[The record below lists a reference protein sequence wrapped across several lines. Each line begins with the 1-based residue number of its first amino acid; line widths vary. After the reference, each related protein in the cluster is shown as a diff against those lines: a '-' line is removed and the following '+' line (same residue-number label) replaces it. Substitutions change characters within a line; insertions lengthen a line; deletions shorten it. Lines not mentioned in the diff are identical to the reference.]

1 MSTPPGVPAPPEE
14 AGQVAAE
21 DLPPGERVR
30 RAAVLL
36 AGLAQSGL
44 AFTVGNPAKDYD
56 TSRYRLMGE
65 LAAEI
70 LSAQSGLPRE
80 ELLLELGRDSGYAT
94 PKVDVRAAVIDG
106 SERFLLMR
114 ERSDGLWSL
123 PGGWADPGDRPGQA
137 AEREV
142 LEETGHPVRAVKLV
156 AVWDRDARGHTPP
169 LPVAVHKLFFLCEPA
184 GPPQAPQALETLE
197 VGWFGIDELPPLS
210 LGRVLPAELETVLA
224 HHRDRSLPTE
234 WD

>member
-1 MSTPPGVPAPPEE
+1 MSGAPQPDPAD
-14 AGQVAAE
+14 QLAAE

-44 AFTVGNPAKDYD
+44 AFTAGDPAKDYD
-56 TSRYRLMGE
+56 TSRYTLMRE

-70 LSAQSGLPRE
+70 PAAQSGLPRE
-80 ELLLELGRDSGYAT
+80 DLLVELGRDSGYAT
-94 PKVDVRAAVIDG
+94 PQVDVRAAGLDEQ
-106 SERFLLMR
+106 ERFLLMR
-114 ERSDGLWSL
+114 ERSDGRWSL

-156 AVWDRDARGHTPP
+156 AVWDRDTRGHTPP
-169 LPVAVHKLFFLCEPA
+169 LPVAVHKLFFLCERTGEA
-184 GPPQAPQALETLE
+184 QAPQTLETLD
-197 VGWFGIDELPPLS
+197 VGWFGLDELPPLS
-210 LGRVLPAELETVLA
+210 TGRVLRAELETVLA

>member
-1 MSTPPGVPAPPEE
+1 MSGAPEPD
-14 AGQVAAE
+14 QVDALAAA
-21 DLPPGERVR
+21 DLPPGERIR

-44 AFTVGNPAKDYD
+44 AFTADDPAKDYD
-56 TSRYRLMGE
+56 TSRYTLMRQ
-65 LAAEI
+65 LAAEV
-70 LSAQSGLPRE
+70 LAAQSGADRD
-80 ELLLELGRDSGYAT
+80 ELLVELGRDSGYAT
-94 PKVDVRAAVIDG
+94 PKVDVRAAVLDER
-106 SERFLLMR
+106 ERFLLMR
-114 ERSDGLWSL
+114 ERSDGRWSL

-169 LPVAVHKLFFLCEPA
+169 LPVAVHKLFFLCERTGEPR
-184 GPPQAPQALETLE
+184 APQTLETLD

-210 LGRVLPAELETVLA
+210 LGRVLPSELEVLLA